1 MTQFVKIAFESVDD
15 RRFKDLGRSENLG
28 GGGRVIMGWA
38 ESTPL
43 VEIRV
48 TDLQKSGGEW
58 GLLPMVPASLK
69 ICYVCKYLLISST
82 RSP

>member
-1 MTQFVKIAFESVDD
+1 
-15 RRFKDLGRSENLG
+15 
-28 GGGRVIMGWA
+28 MGWA

-58 GLLPMVPASLK
+58 GLLPMLPWFRRPLR
-69 ICYVCKYLLISST
+69 YVMYVSTYLYPRPGVLDIADLL
-82 RSP
+82 